1 MTKVQHGEDQNRDS
15 KAENRTTGYNL
26 VYNEGVF
33 KKEGCF
39 QTLIGGWR
47 FLVRG
52 FSDSDWGQGVF
63 ID

>member
-33 KKEGCF
+33 KKEGSF
-39 QTLIGGWR
+39 QTLIE
-47 FLVRG
+47 
-52 FSDSDWGQGVF
+52 GVF
-63 ID
+63 TD